1 MRAAFQSG
9 LVWQEAA
16 AARSDSDSSILGVSS
31 CNTSTVLAEQHS
43 SLLPVSSYTAVGH
56 VCWLPECQHLYSQ
69 PPCWQQCAEHCLD
82 KAAAVAAIAVAA
94 VVAAAAGTAA
104 AVV

>member
-1 MRAAFQSG
+1 MCTVLQSG

-16 AARSDSDSSILGVSS
+16 AARSDSDSSLLGISC

-43 SLLPVSSYTAVGH
+43 SLLPASSYTAVGH
-56 VCWLPECQHLYSQ
+56 VCWLPEREHLYSQ
-69 PPCWQQCAEHCLD
+69 PPCWQQCAEYCLD
-82 KAAAVAAIAVAA
+82 TATAVAAIAVAA
-94 VVAAAAGTAA
+94 VVAAAAAG